1 MAIEYCL
8 EFFFQPLPSIPFQD
22 PPHPLQGPPTTLQF
36 RVYIIPP
43 KIIFLIFPH
52 KRYLHHSQDIAQR
65 KSKAIAEHSKYFS
78 FQNRAVLNTLR
89 AHLHLVIKVYF
100 YYKMNTTKSMQRA
113 RAGGNKKIKFQQ

>member
-1 MAIEYCL
+1 LLDEVPVYNRAATVN
-8 EFFFQPLPSIPFQD
+8 SISR
-22 PPHPLQGPPTTLQF
+22 PPTPPTGAPTTLQF

-52 KRYLHHSQDIAQR
+52 KRYLHHSQDPVQR

-89 AHLHLVIKVYF
+89 AHLHLVIIVYF
-100 YYKMNTTKSMQRA
+100 YYKITTTKSMQRA
-113 RAGGNKKIKFQQ
+113 RAQGNKISTKK